1 MVSDFLYDRGMG
13 EKEIL
18 LQNIGKIHT
27 TELGEE
33 RLIKNLSLK
42 NTNPVAF
49 AKKFVLKEKTHVYRK
64 GKNFYCE
71 LSGIRLTINA
81 MTYTIITGHRY

>member
-1 MVSDFLYDRGMG
+1 MVSNSLYDRGMG
-13 EKEIL
+13 EKENL
-18 LQNIGKIHT
+18 LQNINKIHT

-33 RLIKNLSLK
+33 RLIRNLGLK

-49 AKKFVLKEKTHVYRK
+49 AKKFILKEKTHVYRR

-71 LSGIRLTINA
+71 LSGVRLTINA
-81 MTYTIITGHRY
+81 ITYTIITGHRY